1 MFLKFFK
8 NFSAKRILNKSS
20 LHVNTEV
27 SSKPIQKV
35 GLLVDETFF
44 LEKDK
49 LINLLKSNGITE
61 NNLTVL
67 AFKKKYKNKEIVP
80 YPHYSKADV
89 SWLGTIEN
97 KEALGFISEEFDLLI
112 NFYDQ
117 RQIPL
122 VIVTHQ
128 SKADFKVGFAMVDKR
143 LNHFMIDSPME
154 EYTVFVE
161 ELFKY
166 LRILNKIK

>member
-20 LHVNTEV
+20 LNVNTEF
-27 SSKPIQKV
+27 SNKPIQKL

-44 LEKDK
+44 AEKDK
-49 LINLLKSNGITE
+49 VVQLLINNGIE
-61 NNLTVL
+61 AKNITVL
-67 AFKKKYKNKEIVP
+67 AFKNKYKKKEIVA
-80 YPHYSKADV
+80 YPHYSKEDV

-97 KEALGFISEEFDLLI
+97 KDALNFIAQEFDLLI
-112 NFYDQ
+112 SFYDQ
-117 RQIPL
+117 KQIPL

-128 SKADFKVGFAMVDKR
+128 SKADFKVGFAEVDKR
-143 LNHFMIDSPME
+143 LNHFMINTAME
-154 EYTVFVE
+154 NYTIFVE

>member
-27 SSKPIQKV
+27 SNKPIQKV

-44 LEKDK
+44 LEKEK
-49 LINLLKSNGITE
+49 LIQLLKLNGIPE
-61 NNLTVL
+61 KNLTVL
-67 AFKKKYKNKEIVP
+67 AFKKKYKKKEIIS
-80 YPHYSKADV
+80 YSHYTKADV
-89 SWLGTIEN
+89 TWLGMIEK
-97 KEALGFISEEFDLLI
+97 KEALDFIAEEFDLLI
-112 NFYDQ
+112 NFYDH

-122 VIVTHQ
+122 VIVSHQ
-128 SKADFKVGFAMVDKR
+128 SRADFKVGFATVDKR
-143 LNHFMIDSPME
+143 LNHFMIDTSME
-154 EYTVFVE
+154 DYTVFVE

-166 LRILNKIK
+166 LRILNKI